1 MTLLEEDNHHLS
13 STDDRRYGMERAKIR
28 SYLWYFGASDVP
40 SSPEEFLGTLVQTW
54 EYTDLPC
61 FCSQW
66 LVRGKH
72 SSETSPQQFE
82 PVSVCCPAAALTL

>member
-54 EYTDLPC
+54 EYTDLP
-61 FCSQW
+61 FLLSVAGERQ
-66 LVRGKH
+66 
-72 SSETSPQQFE
+72 TQFRNQSTA
-82 PVSVCCPAAALTL
+82 V